1 MIGLIPLNVFF
12 MALSVAF
19 LLLLLF
25 DITSIFFALGLIA
38 ILLIGLSLFALIWTN
53 YSQWAFDEFLND
65 KIAGAKKY
73 RGIYKKNASNE
84 PEEFVYKKS
93 KLSKTIKPVTDYDV
107 EITELPEMFTREDL
121 LKLEESRK
129 RMIEDSKKY
138 EEEHK
143 DDAPSIDIDE
153 FMKDDNKEDK

>member
-1 MIGLIPLNVFF
+1 MIGEYRI
-12 MALSVAF
+12 ALSFGVF
-19 LLLLLF
+19 
-25 DITSIFFALGLIA
+25 T
-38 ILLIGLSLFALIWTN
+38 LIWTN

-93 KLSKTIKPVTDYDV
+93 KLSKAIKPVTDYDV
-107 EITELPEMFTREDL
+107 EIAELPEMFTRADL
-121 LKLEESRK
+121 QKLEESKK

-138 EEEHK
+138 EEEHSK
-143 DDAPSIDIDE
+143 ETSNTDIDE
-153 FMKDDNKEDK
+153 FMEKEDK